1 MKRAAVRDRTA
12 LTTLDKA
19 RLLLSQGK
27 VAEAERA
34 CEQVLEQSPDCVEA
48 LNVCAIASL
57 RDGKNFRAVAMLERA
72 VAAEPANAISQHNLG
87 RAYEAVGNLDA
98 AIESLGRAVQLRPAY
113 HVARIRLATLLEHRG
128 EAERAVLHYARALS
142 DAQRQ
147 GRWLDPAGTPAS
159 LRPQVERAVL
169 AVRQYRAAALAR
181 LMDRLS
187 ARYGRESLD
196 RIERAIRI
204 YLREENAVYPDPR
217 QQPTFLYVPGVPPT
231 AYFDRSL
238 FPWID
243 TFESRT
249 GEIREELLGVLP
261 TESGRERVFTSD
273 ELETQNLRGTQGP
286 VSWTGYYFYR
296 HGERREENCARCPR
310 TATAIDALPLSI
322 VPEHGPE
329 ILFSVFTPGTH
340 LLPHQGVTNTRV
352 VGHLPLIVPS
362 NCALNVGGELHEW
375 QEGRV
380 VVFDD
385 TYEHEA
391 WNRSD
396 ETRVVLIFDLWN
408 PYLTEAERAAVTDL
422 VVEIG
427 EFRKTTEQV

>member
-1 MKRAAVRDRTA
+1 

-34 CEQVLEQSPDCVEA
+34 CERVLEQSPDCVEA

-72 VAAEPANAISQHNLG
+72 VAAEPGNPISQHNLG
-87 RAYEAVGNLDA
+87 RAYEAVGNVDG
-98 AIESLGRAVQLRPAY
+98 AIEALVRAVQLRPAY
-113 HVARIRLATLLEHRG
+113 HVARIRLATLLDDRG
-128 EAERAVLHYARALS
+128 EPERAVLHYARALD

-147 GRWLDPAGTPAS
+147 GRWLDQAGTPAS
-159 LRPQVERAVL
+159 LRPFVERAVVT
-169 AVRQYRAAALAR
+169 VRAHRRAALTQ
-181 LMDRLS
+181 LMDSL
-187 ARYGRESLD
+187 AGRYGRESLS
-196 RIERAIRI
+196 RIEHGLRI
-204 YLREENAVYPDPR
+204 YLREEVPQYPDPR

-231 AYFDRSL
+231 PYFDRGL

-243 TFESRT
+243 AFEAQTDR
-249 GEIREELLGVLP
+249 IRAELQAVL
-261 TESGRERVFTSD
+261 TSDSGRERVFSSE
-273 ELETQNLRGTQGP
+273 ELEAQNLRGQQGP

-296 HGERREENCARCPR
+296 HGERRGENCDRCPQS
-310 TATAIDALPLSI
+310 AAAIDALPLSA
-322 VPEHGPE
+322 VPGHGPE
-329 ILFSVFTPGTH
+329 VLFSVFTPGTH

-352 VGHLPLIVPS
+352 VGHLPLIVPPH
-362 NCALNVGGELHEW
+362 CALNVGGELHEW

-391 WNRSD
+391 WNRST
-396 ETRVVLIFDLWN
+396 ELRVVLIFDLWN

-427 EFRKTTEQV
+427 EFRRASEQV

>member
-1 MKRAAVRDRTA
+1 M
-12 LTTLDKA
+12 TTLEHA

-27 VAEAERA
+27 AAEAERA
-34 CEQVLEQSPDCVEA
+34 CEQVLEHSPDSVEA

-72 VAAEPANAISQHNLG
+72 VQADPNNAISQHNLG
-87 RAYEAVGNLDA
+87 RAYEAVGNVAA
-98 AIESLGRAVQLRPAY
+98 AIEALGRAVQLRPVY
-113 HVARIRLATLLEHRG
+113 HVARIRLAALLDDRG
-128 EAERAVLHYARALS
+128 EHERAVLHYSRALN

-147 GRWLDPAGTPAS
+147 RRWLDQAGTPAS
-159 LRPQVERAVL
+159 LRPYVERAVL
-169 AVRQYRAAALAR
+169 AVRSYRSAALAR
-181 LMDRLS
+181 LMDDLS
-187 ARYGRESLD
+187 ARYGRESLG

-204 YLREENAVYPDPR
+204 YLRAEDAVHPDPR
-217 QQPTFLYVPGVPPT
+217 QQPTFLYVPDVPPT

-238 FPWID
+238 FPWIEA
-243 TFESRT
+243 FEAQTDR
-249 GEIREELLGVLP
+249 IREELRAVLP
-261 TESGRERVFTSD
+261 SDSGRERVFTSD
-273 ELETQNLRGTQGP
+273 ELETQNLRGDQGP

-296 HGERREENCARCPR
+296 HGERREENCARCPQ
-310 TATAIDALPLSI
+310 TAGAIDALPLSI

-329 ILFSVFTPGTH
+329 VLFSVFTPGTH

-391 WNRSD
+391 WNRSS

-427 EFRKTTEQV
+427 EFRKATERV